1 MRFIS
6 LCVLILMSA
15 YSFAQ
20 DFDKQN
26 IYYQALKL
34 HFEYI
39 EEQHSKRPDLWII
52 ASIYFIEEDY
62 YTTIGF
68 PDFIDKHKIQ
78 ILSLPDI
85 KEKTKNKKSINIL
98 AVRPALWED
107 GKLIINVIEFSVSR
121 KGNNYSYVNVMDGT
135 SYQIIY
141 NSNTKQY
148 SLISIK

>member
-1 MRFIS
+1 MRILTFCVFILTS
-6 LCVLILMSA
+6 I

-39 EEQHSKRPDLWII
+39 EEHHNKRPDLWRI
-52 ASIYFIEEDY
+52 ASIYYIEEDFI
-62 YTTIGF
+62 TTKGF
-68 PDFIDKHKIQ
+68 PDFVDKNKIQ
-78 ILSLPDI
+78 VLSLSDI